1 MLSGLVLIAG
11 MRDGVPDFRFVPQA
25 VIDLSI
31 ATQEKPITP
40 CPRASSSTASSGLP
54 WSSRSSGAQLAMEK
68 LGSS

>member
-31 ATQEKPITP
+31 ATQEKPINP
-40 CPRASSSTASSGLP
+40 VSASKFVNRVFWPSLVIA
-54 WSSRSSGAQLAMEK
+54 
-68 LGSS
+68 